1 VWIAVLGTGA
11 MGAPMAEN
19 LARAGH
25 DVVVW
30 NRTRAKAEAVEG
42 ATVADT
48 PADAARDAEAVLTML
63 TDGAAVESAVRDI
76 DALPLWIQMSTVEI
90 DATERLLQIAKERGA
105 TFVDAPVLGSREPAQ
120 RGELV
125 VVASGPEDV
134 RPTCTPVFDAVGK
147 KTIWVGEAGA
157 GTRLKV
163 VANSW
168 LQLFFDAIA
177 DGPLDLPY
185 GRAKGREMIAREFP
199 PSFALKLADK
209 DANLALTAATR
220 AGLELHVARAVAE
233 ELDQALALGHGD
245 EDLAA
250 VYFAVKREGAERQAR
265 RDCRY
270 GGWAQRRILRQRI
283 DERTFRT
290 WRRPSARP

>member
-1 VWIAVLGTGA
+1 VRIAVLGTGA

-19 LARAGH
+19 LAHAGH

-30 NRTRAKAEAVEG
+30 NRTRAKAEAVKG
-42 ATVADT
+42 ARVADT
-48 PADAARDAEAVLTML
+48 PADAVRDADAVLTML
-63 TDGAAVESAVRDI
+63 TDGDAVESAVRDI
-76 DALPLWIQMSTVEI
+76 DPLPLWIQMSTVGI
-90 DATERLLQIAKERGA
+90 DATEKLLQIARERGA

-134 RPTCTPVFDAVGK
+134 RSTCTPVFDAVGK

-168 LQLFFDAIA
+168 LVALVAALAETVVLARGLELDPKLFFDAIA
-177 DGPLDLPY
+177 DGPLDSPY
-185 GRAKGREMIAREFP
+185 ARAKGSEMIAGDFP
-199 PSFALKLADK
+199 SSFALKLADK
-209 DANLALTAATR
+209 DAKLALRAAAR

-250 VYFAVKREGAERQAR
+250 VYFAVAPTAR
-265 RDCRY
+265 
-270 GGWAQRRILRQRI
+270 
-283 DERTFRT
+283 
-290 WRRPSARP
+290 

>member
-1 VWIAVLGTGA
+1 

-30 NRTRAKAEAVEG
+30 NRTRAKAEMVEG

-48 PADAARDAEAVLTML
+48 PAEAVRDAEAVLTML
-63 TDGAAVESAVRDI
+63 TDGDAVESAVRDI
-76 DALPLWIQMSTVEI
+76 DPLPIWIQMSTVGI
-90 DATERLLQIAKERGA
+90 DATEKLLRIAKERGA
-105 TFVDAPVLGSREPAQ
+105 TLVDAPVLGSREPAQ

-125 VVASGPEDV
+125 VVASGPADV
-134 RPTCTPVFDAVGK
+134 RPTCAPVFDAVGK

-163 VANSW
+163 VANAW
-168 LQLFFDAIA
+168 LVALVAALAETVVLARGLELDPQLFFDAIA
-177 DGPLDLPY
+177 DGPLDFPY
-185 GRAKGREMIAREFP
+185 ARAKGSEMIAGEFP

-220 AGLELHVARAVAE
+220 AGLELQVARAVAE
-233 ELDQALALGHGD
+233 ELDRALALGHGD

-250 VYFAVKREGAERQAR
+250 VYFAVEPRGR
-265 RDCRY
+265 
-270 GGWAQRRILRQRI
+270 
-283 DERTFRT
+283 
-290 WRRPSARP
+290 

>member
-1 VWIAVLGTGA
+1 VRIAVLGTGA
-11 MGAPMAEN
+11 MGAPMAES

-42 ATVADT
+42 AMVADT
-48 PADAARDAEAVLTML
+48 PADAVRDAEAVLTML
-63 TDGAAVESAVRDI
+63 TDGDAVESAVRDI
-76 DALPLWIQMSTVEI
+76 DVLPLWIQMSTVGI

-105 TFVDAPVLGSREPAQ
+105 TLVDAPVLGSREPAQ

-168 LQLFFDAIA
+168 LVALVAALAETVVLARGLELDPQLFFDAIA

-185 GRAKGREMIAREFP
+185 GRAKGSEMIAGEFP

-220 AGLELHVARAVAE
+220 AGLDLHLARAVAE
-233 ELDQALALGHGD
+233 QLDRALALGHGD
-245 EDLAA
+245 EDLAS
-250 VYFAVKREGAERQAR
+250 VYLAIAPTAR
-265 RDCRY
+265 
-270 GGWAQRRILRQRI
+270 
-283 DERTFRT
+283 
-290 WRRPSARP
+290 